1 MRDERGLRKSF
12 CEKAPN
18 FDPQEVISLKVLIT
32 GGTGFVGT
40 QLTSRLLREGHEI
53 TVLTRSRKG
62 TERRTPSV
70 SYLQN
75 DPTQKGEWQA
85 AINDHDVIINLAG
98 SSIFTRWTEEKK
110 RAIRESR
117 ILTTR
122 NLVEGIDLN
131 HAKGMTLFSTSAVG
145 YYGFHEDEELTEHSS
160 PGNDF
165 LARMAVKWEA
175 EALKA
180 REKGSR
186 VVITRFGIVLGKGG
200 GALSQM
206 TPLFRKFIGGPI
218 GSGRQWFSW
227 IHMEDLT
234 EAFVFLMRRPEIS
247 GPVNLCSPNPVRN
260 SDLAKALG
268 TALNRPSFMPAPGF
282 MIKLVLG
289 EFGSVILE
297 GQRVIPN
304 RLLESGF
311 VFKYPDIGKALA
323 NIAGP

>member
-1 MRDERGLRKSF
+1 MK
-12 CEKAPN
+12 
-18 FDPQEVISLKVLIT
+18 ILIT

-40 QLTSRLLREGHEI
+40 QLRSRLLREGHEVTI
-53 TVLTRSRKG
+53 LTRLWKETKS
-62 TERRTPSV
+62 EIPSAF
-70 SYLQN
+70 YLQS
-75 DPTQKGEWQA
+75 DPTQKGNWQS

-98 SSIFTRWTEEKK
+98 ASIFSRWTEETK

-122 NLVEGIDLN
+122 NIVEGMDLQR
-131 HAKGMTLFSTSAVG
+131 AKDMTLFSTSAVG
-145 YYGFHEDEELTEHSS
+145 YYGFHGDEELTEDS
-160 PGNDF
+160 PPGDDF
-165 LARMAVKWEA
+165 LARMAVEWET

-200 GALSQM
+200 GALNQM
-206 TPLFRKFIGGPI
+206 VPLFQKFIGGPI

-234 EAFVFLMRRPEIS
+234 EAFIFLMRHPEIS

-260 SDLAKALG
+260 RDLAKALG
-268 TALNRPSFMPAPGF
+268 KALKRPSFIPAPGF

-297 GQRVIPN
+297 GQRVIPK

-323 NIAGP
+323 NIIGRAV